1 MKKRLVSI
9 MMCTAMLAMFFF
21 MVTAANAGPPTMG
34 EEKAAHPR
42 IVKAIDALEDA
53 IAYMKEAP
61 HNFGGHK
68 EKAIEECHK
77 AIRQLKEALKYRERQ
92 DTKKQKW

>member
-1 MKKRLVSI
+1 MKKRFVSI
-9 MMCTAMLAMFFF
+9 MMCTAMLVMFFF
-21 MVTAANAGPPTMG
+21 MVTAAYAGPPGMG
-34 EEKAAHPR
+34 EERAAHPR

-68 EKAIEECHK
+68 AEAIEACHK
-77 AIRQLKEALKYRERQ
+77 AIRQLNQALKYRERE
-92 DTKKQKW
+92 DRK

>member
-1 MKKRLVSI
+1 MKKRFVSMMICMTMLV
-9 MMCTAMLAMFFF
+9 MFFF

-34 EEKAAHPR
+34 EERATHPR
-42 IVKAIDALEDA
+42 IVAAIDALQDA

-68 EKAIEECHK
+68 EKAIEACHK
-77 AIRQLKEALKYRERQ
+77 AIRQLNEALKYRERQ
-92 DTKKQKW
+92 EMKKL